1 MWVLRKSPEQM
12 WSSANMVLSI
22 CKADEY
28 VRVTYMKLWNSAE
41 DVLALYIGDVPESNM
56 IYERYVR
63 RDQIVPSDVVIVRG
77 TGGDNNAVN
86 KVDLH
91 YKNLLPGDLIVALNA
106 ARLVVSIKI
115 LANVVVEVT
124 WLPVWGT
131 VYGLSMY
138 TIRYTG
144 DCRVLDGYADEL
156 VRCEDDDAK

>member
-77 TGGDNNAVN
+77 TG
-86 KVDLH
+86 
-91 YKNLLPGDLIVALNA
+91 
-106 ARLVVSIKI
+106 
-115 LANVVVEVT
+115 VT
-124 WLPVWGT
+124 ITP
-131 VYGLSMY
+131 
-138 TIRYTG
+138 
-144 DCRVLDGYADEL
+144 
-156 VRCEDDDAK
+156 